1 MEPREMRFSI
11 VSQEEVI
18 NMSSIIKRDPWA
30 SLFSFPRFMEE
41 FEDASYQRGLK
52 IRETNKD
59 LVVEAVVA
67 GIPTENVDVNIE
79 DGVLTIKAEV
89 SEEKK
94 EKDAESST
102 RYRYY
107 YSTAL
112 SGGAWNK
119 ATAEIEHGVVK
130 ITIPKAE
137 EAKPQ
142 KITVRAKGK

>member
-1 MEPREMRFSI
+1 
-11 VSQEEVI
+11 
-18 NMSSIIKRDPWA
+18 MSNIIKRDPFA
-30 SLFSFPRFMEE
+30 SLFAFPRWMEE

-52 IRETNKD
+52 IRETGKD
-59 LVVEAVVA
+59 IVVEAVVA
-67 GIPTENVDVNIE
+67 GVPADHVDVNIE

-94 EKDAESST
+94 EKGEESST

-107 YSTAL
+107 YSAAL

-119 ATAEIEHGVVK
+119 ASAEVEHGVVT

-142 KITVRAKGK
+142 KIAVKAKGK